1 MIKFYLCVLA
11 GLLAGCG
18 SAPPRL
24 PQALE
29 QAQTADRDARRA
41 LRGGELLRAQYNFT
55 KALAL
60 QQSLGDTAGAATTMI
75 NLATV
80 AHQLKDDAAA
90 LAWLDK
96 ILLEKAHIYPLESQ
110 QAAAFRKAVI
120 LTNLAHMSEAE
131 STLQLAE
138 KLCDKKCT
146 LHFAIGALRA
156 RLLLLKGDAEGALA
170 LAQSI
175 STEKDAGKEEQANA
189 LRIVATAEEKLARY
203 ASALQHYQATVEMD
217 KTLGLSARIAED
229 LSGMARVSKLL
240 GREEDAA
247 LYARRAALV
256 MESQRQSANAARE
269 SAAP

>member
-29 QAQTADRDARRA
+29 QAQTADKDARRA

-55 KALAL
+55 KTLAL
-60 QQSLGDTAGAATTMI
+60 QQSLDDTVGAATTMI

-96 ILLEKAHIYPLESQ
+96 ILQEKAQIYPPESR

-120 LTNLAHMSEAE
+120 FTNLARLGEAE
-131 STLQLAE
+131 SALQVAE
-138 KLCDKKCT
+138 KLCEKKCT
-146 LHFAIGALRA
+146 LHFGIAALQA
-156 RLLLLKGDAEGALA
+156 RLLLLKGDTEGALA

-203 ASALQHYQATVEMD
+203 TSALQHYQATLEMD
-217 KTLGLSARIAED
+217 KSLALGARIAED
-229 LSGMARVSKLL
+229 LNGVARVSKLL

-256 MESQRQSANAARE
+256 MDAQRQNANAAGT
-269 SAAP
+269 AVAP